1 VSDACLKCHGCI
13 PELCRSLDLT
23 SVLVRS
29 VVPRK
34 PRIENPGGIYHVS
47 SRGNRGCV
55 VYHDDVE
62 RRVFLT
68 LLSSVVRQFDWKC
81 HAYVLM
87 SNHFHL
93 LVQLEAGGL
102 SAGMQ
107 VLNGSFARFSNRR
120 HDYIGQH
127 LFRNRFWSDEIVTE
141 KHLLETACYIVLNPV
156 RARICES
163 PADWAWSSYR
173 ALGWPRPRAELPSRN
188 AASAALRNPT
198 IGGQADIS

>member
-1 VSDACLKCHGCI
+1 M
-13 PELCRSLDLT
+13 DLASRART
-23 SVLVRS
+23 FS

-68 LLSSVVRQFDWKC
+68 LLSSVVRQFGWKC

-107 VLNGSFARFSNRR
+107 LLNGSFARFSNRR
-120 HDYIGQH
+120 HDYVGQH

-141 KHLLETACYIVLNPV
+141 RHLLETARYIVLNPV

-173 ALGWPRPRAELPSRN
+173 ASAGLDFAPSFLAATQHLRLFGTRPSEARRAYREFVSEGIEAPRP
-188 AASAALRNPT
+188 
-198 IGGQADIS
+198 